1 MHHNRLVGCAAVLAG
16 TIALA
21 GCARHAPHRQG
32 PPALNV
38 DVAAAQRRTI
48 ATYVTLD
55 GQIAPLEDSTLS
67 FQQSGPIANVYV
79 NQGDR
84 VSAGELLASIDDS
97 TLRAQLAQAQA
108 TIAQMAAQ
116 ARSSSLNVPI
126 TKTQTSSAVAAAKA
140 ALASAQLTYNQDRQL
155 YAQGYV
161 STSALEQAHAQ
172 YVAAQTQYQTALGN
186 QGTTQVQ
193 TSNVAA
199 ARAALQAAQANAN
212 TLRTEIG
219 QTRLYA
225 PFDGVVT
232 ARLADPGTM
241 ATPGTAVLKVS
252 RVDPVWVN
260 VNVPD
265 NDLAYVHAGTPVR
278 FTTGELSGRTFNG
291 RVHTINA
298 VPTQG
303 TLSYQAQILE
313 PNPGAVLRG
322 GMLVSVVVPKERH
335 RNAIVVPRA
344 AIAQNDTGSSVY
356 VVGPGNKA
364 LQVPVRVGL
373 QTDTLSQVESPRVH
387 AGTLVITTRPD
398 ALRSGSLVAYAG
410 ARGGHHR

>member
-1 MHHNRLVGCAAVLAG
+1 MHNYR
-16 TIALA
+16 LA
-21 GCARHAPHRQG
+21 GCAAALAAAIAMAGCGRHATQRHG
-32 PPALNV
+32 PLALNV
-38 DVAAAQRRTI
+38 DVAAAQRRAI

-55 GQIAPLEDSTLS
+55 GQIAPLEESTLS
-67 FQQSGPIANVYV
+67 FQQSGPIAQVYV

-116 ARSSSLNVPI
+116 AQSSSLNVPI

-140 ALASAQLTYNQDRQL
+140 ALANAQLTYNQDRQL
-155 YAQGYV
+155 YSQGYV
-161 STSALEQAHAQ
+161 STSALELARAQ
-172 YVAAQTQYQTALGN
+172 YVAAQTQYQTALAN
-186 QGTTQVQ
+186 QGSTQVQ
-193 TSNVAA
+193 TSNAAA

-225 PFDGVVT
+225 PFNGVVT

-241 ATPGTAVLKVS
+241 ASPGTAVLKVS
-252 RVDPVWVN
+252 KVNPVWVN
-260 VNVPD
+260 VNVSD
-265 NDLAYVHAGTPVR
+265 SDLAYVHAGTAVR
-278 FTTGELSGRTFNG
+278 FTTGELAGRTFTG
-291 RVHTINA
+291 RIHTINA

-322 GMLVSVVVPKERH
+322 GMLVSVVIPKQRH
-335 RNAIVVPRA
+335 NNAIVVPRA

-356 VVGPGNKA
+356 IIGPGHKA
-364 LQVPVRVGL
+364 LQVPVRIGL
-373 QTDTLSQVESPRVH
+373 QTDTLSEVYSSRVH

-398 ALRSGSLVAYAG
+398 ALQSGSLVAYAG
-410 ARGGHHR
+410 ASGGKRK